1 MKKLYLL
8 TGIFSMLICCACT
21 SDDMSENPIPGA
33 NIKKLIRMTF
43 ESEDDYYERYF
54 YYNEENKIF
63 RTTRFYGNTTIV
75 NDTYYE
81 YENDLIV
88 ASKSYSDLQLTGTK
102 EFNYV
107 NNNLIEI
114 ISYNTEGSQI
124 HRLEFAHNLENRIR
138 TIYTE
143 VENPTT
149 TDPFVN
155 FSYDT
160 NGNAIE
166 MHYRY
171 DLTQMEYDTNP
182 KPGNNFTY
190 ANRFIL
196 NPQHHLYLNLSE
208 NNRIKSDEYLSI
220 IHYSYITTTTITY
233 DTDNY
238 PVEKIFS
245 KRLHGNALSIE
256 KMTFQYE

>member
-1 MKKLYLL
+1 MKKLYVL
-8 TGIFSMLICCACT
+8 TGIFAMLFIYACS
-21 SDDMSENPIPGA
+21 SDDMSESPVPEA
-33 NIKKLIRMTF
+33 NKKKLIRMTF
-43 ESEDDYYERYF
+43 ESDNDYYERYF
-54 YYNEENKIF
+54 YYNEEDKVF

-75 NDTYYE
+75 QDTYYE
-81 YENDLIV
+81 YENNLIV
-88 ASKSYSDLQLTGTK
+88 ASKSYSDLQLTGAR

-114 ISYNTEGSQI
+114 ISYNKEGNQI
-124 HRLEFAHNLENRIR
+124 HKLEFAHNLENRIR

-143 VENPTT
+143 VENSTT

-155 FSYDT
+155 FAYNTD
-160 NGNAIE
+160 GNAIE
-166 MHYRY
+166 MRIRRSF
-171 DLTQMEYDTNP
+171 TQMEYDTNP

-208 NNRIKSDEYLSI
+208 NNRLKSDEDPSST
-220 IHYSYITTTTITY
+220 HYSYITTTTITY

-238 PVEKIFS
+238 PVQKIFG
-245 KRLHGNALSIE
+245 KRLHENVVSIE